1 MPSGC
6 QRDMLRSR
14 QPGTQ
19 ITVSAMRHNTRLK
32 KQVCC
37 LHNLFSELSLGQARH
52 LLAFLST
59 KRLINAV
66 LVVHSSHAIPLIFSS
81 QSRIS
86 PISIA
91 KADGYCHV
99 WHSHSFC
106 QKSVVI
112 GSDQIRALARRKP
125 RGCIPW

>member
-1 MPSGC
+1 
-6 QRDMLRSR
+6 
-14 QPGTQ
+14 
-19 ITVSAMRHNTRLK
+19 MRHNTRLK

-37 LHNLFSELSLGQARH
+37 LHNLFSELSLVQARH

-66 LVVHSSHAIPLIFSS
+66 LVVHSSHSIPLIFSM

-86 PISIA
+86 PTSIP

-99 WHSHSFC
+99 RHSITMPRLDKKH
-106 QKSVVI
+106 VT
-112 GSDQIRALARRKP
+112 KP
-125 RGCIPW
+125 AYTSIPAYPL